1 MTNFLFV
8 WQENILYVV
17 MEKGDTD
24 LASLLKVRPYLL
36 VYLTGNSPVSM
47 AHLGPLEYM
56 NSICCRIY
64 GGCSR
69 RLGLDLLYN
78 TYR

>member
-1 MTNFLFV
+1 M

-47 AHLGPLEYM
+47 AHLGALE
-56 NSICCRIY
+56 
-64 GGCSR
+64 
-69 RLGLDLLYN
+69 
-78 TYR
+78 